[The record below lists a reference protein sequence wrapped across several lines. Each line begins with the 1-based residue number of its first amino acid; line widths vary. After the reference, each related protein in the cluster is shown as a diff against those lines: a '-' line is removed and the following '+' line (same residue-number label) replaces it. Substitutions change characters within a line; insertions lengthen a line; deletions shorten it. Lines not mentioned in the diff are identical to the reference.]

1 MKNNTQTM
9 KTKILALAMSLGLL
23 ISSCSNTEDLITVTP
38 LTGTESIVLG
48 TTTTFASTTTGGTFT
63 SATPAVA
70 TIDAKTGVIT
80 AVSVGT
86 SVITYT
92 VAGAAASVSRTVTV
106 TAVPAATGEI
116 KGPITANIT
125 YAYGN
130 YTLKGIV
137 KINSGVTVTFEAGST
152 ITIDKSTGDNA
163 LVVLLGGKLIT
174 KGTADK
180 PIIFTEKSKVP
191 GSWGGIIMYGDA
203 PAKVAGGGTSS
214 TSEDGNNIS
223 YGGTNAT
230 HNGGSLVYT
239 RVEYAGS
246 KLADGQKENNGF
258 TFYSVGSGT
267 TLDHLVSYKGAD
279 DGYEFFG
286 GTVSMTNAISYGN
299 YDDSF
304 DWQDGWQGTTNTNWY
319 AYQTGKGNYGMEIEA
334 SANDNAYYPKVT
346 NITLKREAGTIPEE
360 GPVDP
365 QVDAFQFKKEGN
377 GEYSNII
384 IEGYGAY
391 NAPATTTGTIKPATT
406 YNGSAVRIWE
416 DATTNAHQVK
426 TSKIKILNVKITNT
440 VNTSPIAAFN
450 YALTPPAALF
460 AVNFPAG
467 TFTTS
472 ETATGASLTTG
483 AWCTVD
489 GVNLLK

>member
-1 MKNNTQTM
+1 M
-9 KTKILALAMSLGLL
+9 KTKFLALALVTGLFL
-23 ISSCSNTEDLITVTP
+23 NSCSSSDDSTSVTP
-38 LTGTESIVLG
+38 
-48 TTTTFASTTTGGTFT
+48 
-63 SATPAVA
+63 P
-70 TIDAKTGVIT
+70 
-80 AVSVGT
+80 
-86 SVITYT
+86 
-92 VAGAAASVSRTVTV
+92 
-106 TAVPAATGEI
+106 ATGEI
-116 KGPITANIT
+116 SGQITKDVT

-137 KINSGVTVTFEAGST
+137 KINTGVTVTFDAGST

-163 LVVLLGGKLIT
+163 LVVLLGGKLVT

-180 PIIFTEKSKVP
+180 PVVFTEKSKIP

-203 PAKVAGGGTSS
+203 PAKVAGGGTTS

-246 KLADGQKENNGF
+246 KLADGAKENNGF

-304 DWQDGWQGTTNTNWY
+304 DWQDGWQGQTNSNWY
-319 AYQTGKGNYGMEIEA
+319 AYQTGKGNYGMEIE
-334 SANDNAYYPKVT
+334 SSSNDNAFYPKVA

-360 GPVDP
+360 GPIDP

-384 IEGYGAY
+384 IDGYGDY
-391 NAPATTTGTIKPATT
+391 NAPAITTGTAPKPAIT
-406 YNGSAVRIWE
+406 YHGSAVRIWE
-416 DATTNAHQVK
+416 DATTNAHQVA

-440 VNTSPIAAFN
+440 TNTTPISAFN
-450 YALTPPAALF
+450 YALTPPAAIF
-460 AVNFPAG
+460 AVNFPTG
-467 TFTTS
+467 TFTPS
-472 ETATGASLTTG
+472 QTATGASLTAG